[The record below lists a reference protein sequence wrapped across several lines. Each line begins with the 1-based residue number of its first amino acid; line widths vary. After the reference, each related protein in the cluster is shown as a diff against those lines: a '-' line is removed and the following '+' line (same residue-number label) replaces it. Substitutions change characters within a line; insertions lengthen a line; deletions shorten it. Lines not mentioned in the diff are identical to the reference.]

1 MKQISYQI
9 TGSRLGSPTMRYDNG
24 RFPGRLCLPEAARAD
39 DREEEERAKRG
50 HPVANG
56 PAVNTM
62 AGGANPPHLSA
73 REMLPDPP
81 SCTPPATNN
90 RPQGQGS
97 PCGSGCVCSTPC
109 VLPHAPQPPRSRV
122 REGPSPS
129 TQLGPPAPQP
139 DLGHQ
144 PRPVESTLPVAQNLS
159 HTRPQQGLSCAS
171 PGAEQPQGFRQANP
185 FIVFG

>member
-9 TGSRLGSPTMRYDNG
+9 TGSRVGSPTTRYDNG
-24 RFPGRLCLPEAARAD
+24 RFPGRLCLPEATRAE
-39 DREEEERAKRG
+39 DREEETELNA
-50 HPVANG
+50 ANG

-62 AGGANPPHLSA
+62 ADGANPPHLSA

-109 VLPHAPQPPRSRV
+109 VLPRAPQPPRSRV
-122 REGPSPS
+122 REGPSGPALEPLRTARS
-129 TQLGPPAPQP
+129 SGAPARPRPPAQAGRKHASCCSEP
-139 DLGHQ
+139 LTHKTTT
-144 PRPVESTLPVAQNLS
+144 RTLVCLS
-159 HTRPQQGLSCAS
+159 RG
-171 PGAEQPQGFRQANP
+171 
-185 FIVFG
+185 